1 VVGVSV
7 VVVVVGSV
15 VVVVVVGSVVVV
27 VVVVG
32 SVVVVVVGG
41 FVVDDPPAVVLVV
54 PVPGLVVPLLPGP
67 EVPALPMGTTSPS
80 TTVEPGGRGT
90 TTSSPVSGS
99 MMRAVTGAGRMIW
112 PVPVNDTATAGWL
125 GGIVVAALSSPIAIR
140 WVRAAASS
148 SPVVPPSALIRANPT
163 ASTTKAPAMSV
174 PTCA

>member
-1 VVGVSV
+1 VVVVVGASVV

-15 VVVVVVGSVVVV
+15 VVVVGLV

-54 PVPGLVVPLLPGP
+54 PVPGVVVPLLPGP
-67 EVPALPMGTTSPS
+67 ELPVLPIGTTSPS

-90 TTSSPVSGS
+90 STSSPDSGS

-125 GGIVVAALSSPIAIR
+125 GGIVVAAPISPVPVR
-140 WVRAAASS
+140 WAEGAASS
-148 SPVVPPSALIRANPT
+148 TESSPPWFTQVKPMATAKMTAARRVSPT
-163 ASTTKAPAMSV
+163 DP
-174 PTCA
+174 